1 MGVAGT
7 GTGWSCAGREVLS
20 GVIARRMGS
29 ALGGFPRSCPRDG
42 TSCWKCIRDYSSEKE
57 EEEDGQ
63 KRSGCNGVSKKA

>member
-1 MGVAGT
+1 
-7 GTGWSCAGREVLS
+7 
-20 GVIARRMGS
+20 MGS